1 MIAYEISTWRHNII
15 VLDMLQV
22 EGLVPEDPKGSDLSI
37 HLYSPSENFDDA
49 EVMLI
54 IQTSTDLIKYRLN
67 LHPVIELSKENA
79 RQLD

>member
-1 MIAYEISTWRHNII
+1 VIAYDISTWRHNII
-15 VLDMLQV
+15 VLDMLEV

-67 LHPVIELSKENA
+67 LHPVIELS
-79 RQLD
+79 